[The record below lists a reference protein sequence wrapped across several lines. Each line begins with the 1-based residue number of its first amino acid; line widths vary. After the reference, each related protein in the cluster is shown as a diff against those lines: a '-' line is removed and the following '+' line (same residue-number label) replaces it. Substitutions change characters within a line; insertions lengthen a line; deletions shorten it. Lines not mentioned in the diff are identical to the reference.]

1 VTVVTGPL
9 AGIRVLVVDDDEDT
23 RIVLEEVLANLG
35 ARVTALGNAE
45 DAIVAASD
53 VDVVITDVAMPGVDG
68 VWLLEQITALPRP
81 MPVIAMSGYAER
93 HVARFAQAPFARK
106 LLKPVEGSQL
116 TDVVCEI
123 LRARAG
129 DIQGG

>member
-1 VTVVTGPL
+1 
-9 AGIRVLVVDDDEDT
+9 
-23 RIVLEEVLANLG
+23 
-35 ARVTALGNAE
+35 
-45 DAIVAASD
+45 

-68 VWLLEQITALPRP
+68 VWLLEQINALPRP
-81 MPVIAMSGYAER
+81 VPVIAMSGYAER
-93 HVARFAQAPFARK
+93 HVSRFAQAPFARK